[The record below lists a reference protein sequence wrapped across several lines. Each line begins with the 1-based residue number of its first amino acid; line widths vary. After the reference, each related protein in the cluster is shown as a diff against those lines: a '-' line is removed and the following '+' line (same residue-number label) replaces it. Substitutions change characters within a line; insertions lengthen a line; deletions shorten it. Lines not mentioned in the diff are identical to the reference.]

1 MNKNM
6 KFDFDDLVIVP
17 APVSSIESRSEVKTF
32 DKNDMLPIFAAPM
45 DTVVN
50 DKNKDMFIKNKIYT
64 ISNRTEG
71 KIYSKDE
78 FNWCAVGFNEFED
91 NYLKKDIRQYGEKDT
106 YYVLIDVANGHQ
118 KKLHD
123 FVKLSKEKYGNQL
136 ILMVGNIA
144 NPETYKILSE
154 HGVDYIRV
162 GIGGGS
168 GCLTSVQTSVG
179 QALASLIRECY
190 EISCMLNN
198 PAKIVA
204 DGGIRSYSDIIKS
217 LAMGADYCMCGGIFN
232 KCLESCA
239 DTYKQ
244 NKKHDWGTEPGEIVD
259 QYSEQTKNA
268 FEYGT
273 QFFKKFRGMSTKEVQ
288 KSLGNNV
295 LKTSEGITRMNPVEY
310 TLEGWVD
317 NFKHYLSSAMSYTN
331 KTDLKD
337 FIGQVKYNMITQNA
351 FKRFNK

>member
-1 MNKNM
+1 MEYKY
-6 KFDFDDLVIVP
+6 DFDDLVIVP
-17 APVSSIESRSEVKTF
+17 APVSTIESRSDVKIL
-32 DKNDMLPIFAAPM
+32 DENNMLPIFAAPM

-50 DKNKDMFIKNKIYT
+50 DINKDLFIDNKIYT

-71 KIYSKDE
+71 KIYSKDK
-78 FNWCAVGFNEFED
+78 FNWCAVGFNDFED

-123 FVKLSKEKYGNQL
+123 FVKLSKEKYGSQL
-136 ILMVGNIA
+136 VLMVGNIA
-144 NPETYKILSE
+144 NPETYRILSE
-154 HGVDYIRV
+154 LGSDYIRV

-168 GCLTSVQTSVG
+168 GCITSVQTSVG
-179 QALASLIRECY
+179 QALASLIKECY
-190 EISCMLNN
+190 EIACTLDN

-217 LAMGADYCMCGGIFN
+217 LALGSDMVMCGGVFN

-239 DTYKQ
+239 DTYTQ
-244 NKKHDWGTEPGEIVD
+244 NIKHDNWTEPVSLVD
-259 QYSEQTKNA
+259 QYDETTINMFNGGTK
-268 FEYGT
+268 
-273 QFFKKFRGMSTKEVQ
+273 FFKKFRGMSTKEVQ
-288 KSLGNNV
+288 KSLGNKV
-295 LKTSEGITRMNPVEY
+295 LKTSEGITRMNTVEY

-331 KTDLKD
+331 KIDLKS
-337 FIGQVKYNMITQNA
+337 FIGEVEYNLITQNS